1 VLTINLKTA
10 KALGL
15 DVPWGLQQRAD
26 EVIGGARL
34 RTQPPPAGQHN
45 GCFRRDGHGCGP
57 VNMTRKSQTR
67 CSFPFTVAGIALIG
81 VLTLTPEANAQVTT
95 LSCAG
100 TLRTPHK
107 DAEEPWTFSLT
118 FDMDKKTVT
127 LDNYA
132 PVELLGDTS
141 GNTVV
146 FRASTPSDWGVS
158 FGTFN
163 RVTGHARVV
172 ILKDGVHIIS
182 GICKPA

>member
-1 VLTINLKTA
+1 
-10 KALGL
+10 
-15 DVPWGLQQRAD
+15 
-26 EVIGGARL
+26 
-34 RTQPPPAGQHN
+34 
-45 GCFRRDGHGCGP
+45 
-57 VNMTRKSQTR
+57 MTRKSQTR